1 MGGEDVLDALEALPV
16 KPGTERPA
24 KPVRITEVVMCAISR
39 SSNLVWSLTRPGSY
53 QDPFEEYKA
62 RRDKKLAKKAE
73 YAQNG
78 SQNSI
83 QNGQPGEKDDINWF
97 GTKVGSGTKGF
108 GGGDGGG
115 GVGKYL
121 NAGATKRPA
130 PEQSSRFSDVGI
142 PDDSKKKRRLGFG
155 NFEGW

>member
-1 MGGEDVLDALEALPV
+1 MLDALEALPV

-24 KPVRITEVVMCAISR
+24 KPVRITEVVMYVTLCPLYR
-39 SSNLVWSLTRPGSY
+39 VWFLTCLCSY
-53 QDPFEEYKA
+53 QDPFEEYKT

-78 SQNSI
+78 AQHGT
-83 QNGQPGEKDDINWF
+83 QNGKPGEKDDINWF
-97 GTKVGSGTKGF
+97 GTKVGSGMKSL
-108 GGGDGGG
+108 GGGGGGGG

-121 NAGATKRPA
+121 NSGAKRPA
-130 PEQSSRFSDVGI
+130 PEQSTRFNDVGVA
-142 PDDSKKKRRLGFG
+142 DELKKKRRLGFG

>member
-1 MGGEDVLDALEALPV
+1 MLPH
-16 KPGTERPA
+16 
-24 KPVRITEVVMCAISR
+24 
-39 SSNLVWSLTRPGSY
+39 SSYGMAWSLTCPCSY
-53 QDPFEEYKA
+53 QDPFEEYKI

-78 SQNSI
+78 PQNVT
-83 QNGQPGEKDDINWF
+83 QNGQSGEKDDVNWF

-108 GGGDGGG
+108 GGDGGG

-121 NAGATKRPA
+121 NAGAKRPA
-130 PEQSSRFSDVGI
+130 PGQTSRFNDIGVA
-142 PDDSKKKRRLGFG
+142 DDSNKKRRLGFG